1 MVRPISAD
9 EEEDLKWIDLL
20 PGMHI
25 TADLSKE
32 KVRMQRIQD
41 MVVP

>member
-1 MVRPISAD
+1 MVRPISAE

-20 PGMHI
+20 PSMHI

-32 KVRMQRIQD
+32 KVRTQQIQD

>member
-1 MVRPISAD
+1 MVRPISAE

-32 KVRMQRIQD
+32 KVRTQRIQD